1 MKNKMKKIAVFAF
14 VVALFTTSCKK
25 EEQTEVVVESTPE
38 VLGLQIITDSTKVNW
53 TAFKTTEKVAVGGS
67 FKSIELKDT
76 KTGET
81 PEEVLEGVAFTIP
94 VSSLF
99 TDNEDRDSK
108 LKTIFFGALK
118 NTELLSGIL
127 NFREGKCY
135 MTLTMNDVTKEIV
148 TEYTYENNL
157 FTLTSTLNLVE
168 FGGEKAVA
176 ALNEVCLDLHKG
188 KDGVS
193 KTWELVDIK
202 GSVLFEN
209 YKPVL

>member
-209 YKPVL
+209 NKPVL